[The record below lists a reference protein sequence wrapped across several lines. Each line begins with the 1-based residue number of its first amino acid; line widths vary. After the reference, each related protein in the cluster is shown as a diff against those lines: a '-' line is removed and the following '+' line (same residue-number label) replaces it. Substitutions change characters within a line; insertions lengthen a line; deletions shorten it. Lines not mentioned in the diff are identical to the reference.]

1 MEILRSLDAMREWR
15 ASLAP
20 DQRVGFAPTMG
31 NLHAGHI
38 ELINVAKQRSDVVVA
53 SIFVNP
59 MQFGGNEDLDAYPR
73 TLEAD
78 LAKLEAAGA
87 AAVFTPTTTDIY
99 PDGVSQHT
107 AVDVPGLTDVLC
119 GASRPGHFR
128 GVTTVVS
135 KLLGI
140 VRPHIA
146 AFGAKDLQQ
155 VLVIKKMV
163 RDLSIN
169 TEIDLVPTLRETD
182 GLAMSSRN
190 GYLSHDER
198 ALAPLFSRTLKETA
212 KRLAESGSD
221 IETVIAEAKAIL
233 TDSGFVLDY
242 LEARHTYDLSKASS
256 LNQETAIF
264 GAAFLGTTR
273 LIDNQIV
280 YIARS

>member
-20 DQRVGFAPTMG
+20 DQHVGFAPTMG

-59 MQFGGNEDLDAYPR
+59 MQFGGNEGLDAYPR

-78 LAKLEAAGA
+78 LAQLEAAGT
-87 AAVFTPTTTDIY
+87 AAVFTPTTTNIY
-99 PDGVSQHT
+99 PDGISHHT

-140 VRPHIA
+140 VRPHVA

-163 RDLSIN
+163 GDLSIN
-169 TEIDLVPTLRETD
+169 TEIEVVPTVREPD

-198 ALAPLFSRTLKETA
+198 KLAPLFSRTLEETA
-212 KRLAESGSD
+212 TRVAESGSD
-221 IETVIAEAKAIL
+221 IETLMAEGKAIL
-233 TDSGFVLDY
+233 SNAGFVVDY
-242 LEARHTYDLSKASS
+242 LEARHTYDLSEASS

-273 LIDNQIV
+273 LIDNRIV
-280 YIARS
+280 

>member
-1 MEILRSLDAMREWR
+1 MEILRSLNAMREWR
-15 ASLAP
+15 ASLAT

-38 ELINVAKQRSDVVVA
+38 ELINVVKQQSDVVVA

-59 MQFGGNEDLDAYPR
+59 MQFDGNEDLDAYPR

-78 LAKLEAAGA
+78 LAKLEAAGTA
-87 AAVFTPTTTDIY
+87 AAFTPTTTDIY

-107 AVDVPGLTDVLC
+107 AVDVPELTDVLC

-140 VRPHIA
+140 VRPHVA

-169 TEIDLVPTLRETD
+169 TEIEVVPTVRESD

-190 GYLSHDER
+190 GYLSHDDR
-198 ALAPLFSRTLKETA
+198 KLAPLFSLTLAETA
-212 KRLAESGSD
+212 KRVAESGSD
-221 IETVIAEAKAIL
+221 IETAIAESKAIL
-233 TDSGFVLDY
+233 AEAGFIVDY
-242 LEARHTYDLSKASS
+242 LEARRTHDLSAASS

-264 GAAFLGTTR
+264 GAVFLGTTR
-273 LIDNQIV
+273 LIDNRI
-280 YIARS
+280 I

>member
-1 MEILRSLDAMREWR
+1 MEILRSLDAMRDWR

-38 ELINVAKQRSDVVVA
+38 ELINVTTQQSDVVVA

-78 LAKLEAAGA
+78 LAKLEASGT

-140 VRPHIA
+140 VRPHVA

-169 TEIDLVPTLRETD
+169 TEIEVVPTVRESD

-190 GYLSHDER
+190 GYLSHDQR
-198 ALAPLFSRTLKETA
+198 KLAPLFSRTLEETA
-212 KRLAESGSD
+212 RRVAESGSD
-221 IETVIAEAKAIL
+221 IETLMAEGKAIL
-233 TDSGFVLDY
+233 SNAGFMVDY

-273 LIDNQIV
+273 LIDNRIV
-280 YIARS
+280 

>member
-190 GYLSHDER
+190 SYLSRDER

-280 YIARS
+280 

>member
-1 MEILRSLDAMREWR
+1 M
-15 ASLAP
+15 
-20 DQRVGFAPTMG
+20 
-31 NLHAGHI
+31 
-38 ELINVAKQRSDVVVA
+38 
-53 SIFVNP
+53 
-59 MQFGGNEDLDAYPR
+59 
-73 TLEAD
+73 
-78 LAKLEAAGA
+78 
-87 AAVFTPTTTDIY
+87 
-99 PDGVSQHT
+99 
-107 AVDVPGLTDVLC
+107 
-119 GASRPGHFR
+119 
-128 GVTTVVS
+128 VS

-190 GYLSHDER
+190 SYLSRDER

-264 GAAFLGTTR
+264 GAAFLGNTR

-280 YIARS
+280 

>member
-1 MEILRSLDAMREWR
+1 MMEILRSLDAMREWR
-15 ASLAP
+15 ASLAS

-169 TEIDLVPTLRETD
+169 TEIDLVPTVRETD

-280 YIARS
+280 

>member
-1 MEILRSLDAMREWR
+1 MEILRSLNAMREWR
-15 ASLAP
+15 ASLAT

-38 ELINVAKQRSDVVVA
+38 ELINVVKQQSDVVVA

-59 MQFGGNEDLDAYPR
+59 MQFGRNEDLDAYPR
-73 TLEAD
+73 TLEVD
-78 LAKLEAAGA
+78 LAKLEAAGTA
-87 AAVFTPTTTDIY
+87 AAFTPTTTDIY

-107 AVDVPGLTDVLC
+107 AVDVPELTDVLC

-140 VRPHIA
+140 VRPHVA

-169 TEIDLVPTLRETD
+169 TEIEVVPTVRESD

-190 GYLSHDER
+190 GYLSHDDR
-198 ALAPLFSRTLKETA
+198 KLAPLFSLTLEETA
-212 KRLAESGSD
+212 KRVAESGSD
-221 IETVIAEAKAIL
+221 IETAIAESKAIL
-233 TDSGFVLDY
+233 TEAGFIVDY
-242 LEARHTYDLSKASS
+242 LEARRTHDLSAASS

-264 GAAFLGTTR
+264 GAVFLGTTR
-273 LIDNQIV
+273 LIDNRI
-280 YIARS
+280 I

>member
-20 DQRVGFAPTMG
+20 SQRVGFAPTMG

-38 ELINVAKQRSDVVVA
+38 ELINVIKQQSDVVVA

-78 LAKLEAAGA
+78 LAKLEASGT

-140 VRPHIA
+140 VRPHVA

-169 TEIDLVPTLRETD
+169 TEIEVVPTVRESD

-190 GYLSHDER
+190 GYLSHDQR
-198 ALAPLFSRTLKETA
+198 ALAPIFSRTLEETA
-212 KRLAESGSD
+212 KRVAESGSD
-221 IETVIAEAKAIL
+221 IKKVVAEGKAIL
-233 TDSGFVLDY
+233 TDAGFVVDY
-242 LEARHTYDLSKASS
+242 LEARHTYDLSEASS

-273 LIDNQIV
+273 LIDNRIV
-280 YIARS
+280 

>member
-1 MEILRSLDAMREWR
+1 MEILRSLNAMREWR
-15 ASLAP
+15 ASLAT

-38 ELINVAKQRSDVVVA
+38 ELINVVKQQSDVVVA

-59 MQFGGNEDLDAYPR
+59 MQFGRNEDLDAYPR
-73 TLEAD
+73 TLEVD
-78 LAKLEAAGA
+78 LAKLEAAGTA
-87 AAVFTPTTTDIY
+87 AAFTPATTDIY

-107 AVDVPGLTDVLC
+107 AVDVPELTDVLC

-140 VRPHIA
+140 VRPHVA

-169 TEIDLVPTLRETD
+169 TEIEVVPTVRESD

-190 GYLSHDER
+190 GYLSHDDR
-198 ALAPLFSRTLKETA
+198 KLAPLFSLTLAETA
-212 KRLAESGSD
+212 KRVAESGSH
-221 IETVIAEAKAIL
+221 IETVIAESKAIL
-233 TDSGFVLDY
+233 TEAGFIVDY
-242 LEARHTYDLSKASS
+242 LEARRTHDLSAASS

-264 GAAFLGTTR
+264 GAVFLGTTR
-273 LIDNQIV
+273 LIDNRI
-280 YIARS
+280 I

>member
-1 MEILRSLDAMREWR
+1 MEILRSLDAMCEWR

-38 ELINVAKQRSDVVVA
+38 ELVNFAKQRSDVVVA

-78 LAKLEAAGA
+78 LAKLETAGA

-169 TEIDLVPTLRETD
+169 TEIDVVPTVRETD

-190 GYLSHDER
+190 GYMSHDER

-212 KRLAESGSD
+212 QRVAESGSD
-221 IETVIAEAKAIL
+221 IETVIAEAEAIL
-233 TDSGFVLDY
+233 TDAGFVLDY
-242 LEARHTYDLSKASS
+242 LEARHTFDLSKASS

-273 LIDNQIV
+273 LIDNRIV
-280 YIARS
+280 

>member
-20 DQRVGFAPTMG
+20 SQRVGFAPTMG

-38 ELINVAKQRSDVVVA
+38 ELINVIKQQSDVVVA

-78 LAKLEAAGA
+78 LAKLEASGT

-135 KLLGI
+135 KLFGI
-140 VRPHIA
+140 VRPHVA

-169 TEIDLVPTLRETD
+169 TEIEVVPTVRESD

-190 GYLSHDER
+190 WYLSHDER
-198 ALAPLFSRTLKETA
+198 ALAPLFSRTLEETA
-212 KRLAESGSD
+212 KRVAESGSD
-221 IETVIAEAKAIL
+221 IKTVIAEGEAIL
-233 TDSGFVLDY
+233 TEAGFVVDY
-242 LEARHTYDLSKASS
+242 LEARHTYDLSEASS
-256 LNQETAIF
+256 LNQETALF

-273 LIDNQIV
+273 LIDNRIV
-280 YIARS
+280 

>member
-99 PDGVSQHT
+99 PDGVAQHT

-190 GYLSHDER
+190 SYLSRDER

-212 KRLAESGSD
+212 KRLVESGSD

-280 YIARS
+280 

>member
-20 DQRVGFAPTMG
+20 DQHVGFAPTMG

-59 MQFGGNEDLDAYPR
+59 MQFGGKEDLDAYPR

-78 LAKLEAAGA
+78 LAQLEAAGT

-99 PDGVSQHT
+99 PDGISHHT

-140 VRPHIA
+140 VRPHVA

-169 TEIDLVPTLRETD
+169 TEIEVIPTVREPD

-198 ALAPLFSRTLKETA
+198 RLAPLFSRTLEETA
-212 KRLAESGSD
+212 TRVAESGSD
-221 IETVIAEAKAIL
+221 IETLMAEGKAIL
-233 TDSGFVLDY
+233 SNAGFVVDY
-242 LEARHTYDLSKASS
+242 LEARHTYDLSEASS

-273 LIDNQIV
+273 LIDNRIV
-280 YIARS
+280 

>member
-1 MEILRSLDAMREWR
+1 VMEILRSLEAMRAWR
-15 ASLAP
+15 ASLP
-20 DQRVGFAPTMG
+20 HDHRVGFAPTMG

-38 ELINVAKQRSDVVVA
+38 ALINVAKQRSDVVVA

-169 TEIDLVPTLRETD
+169 TEIDLVPTVRETD

-190 GYLSHDER
+190 GYLSRDER

-242 LEARHTYDLSKASS
+242 LEARHTCDLSKASS

-280 YIARS
+280 

>member
-15 ASLAP
+15 ASLAS

-59 MQFGGNEDLDAYPR
+59 MQFGGDEDLDAYPR

-169 TEIDLVPTLRETD
+169 TEIDLVPTVRETD
-182 GLAMSSRN
+182 GLAMGSRN

-221 IETVIAEAKAIL
+221 IETVIEEAKAIL

-242 LEARHTYDLSKASS
+242 LEARHTCDLSKASS

-280 YIARS
+280 

>member
-1 MEILRSLDAMREWR
+1 MEILRSPDAMREWR

-38 ELINVAKQRSDVVVA
+38 QLINVVKQQSNVVVA

-78 LAKLEAAGA
+78 LAKLEAAGT

-99 PDGVSQHT
+99 PDGISHHT

-128 GVTTVVS
+128 GITTVVS
-135 KLLGI
+135 KLLGL
-140 VRPHIA
+140 VRPHVA

-169 TEIDLVPTLRETD
+169 TEIEVVPTVREAD

-198 ALAPLFSRTLKETA
+198 ALAPLFSRTLEETA
-212 KRLAESGSD
+212 KRVAESGSD
-221 IETVIAEAKAIL
+221 IGTVIAEGKAIL
-233 TDSGFVLDY
+233 ANAGFAVDY
-242 LEARHTYDLSKASS
+242 LEARHTYNLSEASS

-273 LIDNQIV
+273 LIDNRIV
-280 YIARS
+280 

>member
-1 MEILRSLDAMREWR
+1 MEILRSLNAMREWR
-15 ASLAP
+15 TSLATE
-20 DQRVGFAPTMG
+20 QRVGFAPTMG

-38 ELINVAKQRSDVVVA
+38 ELINVVKQQSDVVVA

-59 MQFGGNEDLDAYPR
+59 MQFGGNEDLDAYPL

-78 LAKLEAAGA
+78 LAKLEAAGTA
-87 AAVFTPTTTDIY
+87 AAFTPTTTDIY

-107 AVDVPGLTDVLC
+107 AVDVPQLTDVLC

-140 VRPHIA
+140 VRPHVA

-169 TEIDLVPTLRETD
+169 TEIEVVPTVRESD
-182 GLAMSSRN
+182 GLAMSSRY
-190 GYLSHDER
+190 GYLSHDDR
-198 ALAPLFSRTLKETA
+198 KLAPLFSLTLEETA
-212 KRLAESGSD
+212 KRVAESGSD
-221 IETVIAEAKAIL
+221 IETAIAESKAIL
-233 TDSGFVLDY
+233 TEAGFIVDY
-242 LEARHTYDLSKASS
+242 LEARRTHDLCAASS

-264 GAAFLGTTR
+264 GAVFLGTTR
-273 LIDNQIV
+273 LIDNRI
-280 YIARS
+280 I

>member
-107 AVDVPGLTDVLC
+107 SVDVPGLTDVLC

-264 GAAFLGTTR
+264 GAAFLGNTR

-280 YIARS
+280 

>member
-15 ASLAP
+15 ASLAS

-59 MQFGGNEDLDAYPR
+59 MQFGGNEDLEAYPR

-169 TEIDLVPTLRETD
+169 TEIDLVPTVRETD

-190 GYLSHDER
+190 GYLSRDER

-264 GAAFLGTTR
+264 GAAFLGNTR

-280 YIARS
+280 

>member
-1 MEILRSLDAMREWR
+1 MEILRSLNAMREWR
-15 ASLAP
+15 ASLAT
-20 DQRVGFAPTMG
+20 DKRVGFAPTMG

-38 ELINVAKQRSDVVVA
+38 ELINVVKQQSDVVVA

-59 MQFGGNEDLDAYPR
+59 MQFGRNEDLDAYPR
-73 TLEAD
+73 TLEVD
-78 LAKLEAAGA
+78 LAKLEAAGTA
-87 AAVFTPTTTDIY
+87 AAFTPATTDIY

-107 AVDVPGLTDVLC
+107 AVDVPELTDVLC

-140 VRPHIA
+140 VRPHVA

-169 TEIDLVPTLRETD
+169 TEIEVVPTVRESD

-190 GYLSHDER
+190 GYLSRDDR
-198 ALAPLFSRTLKETA
+198 ALAPLFSLTLEETA
-212 KRLAESGSD
+212 KRVAESGSD
-221 IETVIAEAKAIL
+221 IETAIAESKAIL
-233 TDSGFVLDY
+233 TEAGFIVDY
-242 LEARHTYDLSKASS
+242 LEARRTHDLCAASS

-264 GAAFLGTTR
+264 GAVFLGTTR
-273 LIDNQIV
+273 LIDNRI
-280 YIARS
+280 I

>member
-1 MEILRSLDAMREWR
+1 MMEILRSLDAMREWR

-20 DQRVGFAPTMG
+20 AQRVGFAPTMG

-99 PDGVSQHT
+99 PDGVAQHT

-190 GYLSHDER
+190 SYLSRDER

-264 GAAFLGTTR
+264 GAAFLGNTR

-280 YIARS
+280 

>member
-107 AVDVPGLTDVLC
+107 SVDVPGLTDVLC

-190 GYLSHDER
+190 SYLSRDER

-264 GAAFLGTTR
+264 GAAFLGNTR

-280 YIARS
+280 

>member
-169 TEIDLVPTLRETD
+169 TEIDLVPTVRETD

-190 GYLSHDER
+190 GYLSRDER

-212 KRLAESGSD
+212 KRLVESGSD
-221 IETVIAEAKAIL
+221 IETVIAEAKAIRP
-233 TDSGFVLDY
+233 DSGFVLDY

-280 YIARS
+280 

>member
-1 MEILRSLDAMREWR
+1 MEILRSLNAMREWR
-15 ASLAP
+15 ASLAT

-38 ELINVAKQRSDVVVA
+38 ELINVVKQQSDVVVA

-59 MQFGGNEDLDAYPR
+59 MQFGRNEDLDAYPR
-73 TLEAD
+73 TLEVD
-78 LAKLEAAGA
+78 LAKLEAAGTA
-87 AAVFTPTTTDIY
+87 AAFTPATTDIY

-107 AVDVPGLTDVLC
+107 AVDVPELTDVLC

-140 VRPHIA
+140 VRPHVA

-169 TEIDLVPTLRETD
+169 TEITVVPTVRESD

-190 GYLSHDER
+190 GYLSHDDR
-198 ALAPLFSRTLKETA
+198 KLAPLFSLTLEETA
-212 KRLAESGSD
+212 KRVAESGSD
-221 IETVIAEAKAIL
+221 IETAIAESKAIL
-233 TDSGFVLDY
+233 TEAGFIVDY
-242 LEARHTYDLSKASS
+242 LEARRTHDLCAASS

-264 GAAFLGTTR
+264 GAVFLGTTR
-273 LIDNQIV
+273 LIDNRI
-280 YIARS
+280 I

>member
-20 DQRVGFAPTMG
+20 SQRVGFAPTMG

-38 ELINVAKQRSDVVVA
+38 ELINVIKQQSDVVVA

-78 LAKLEAAGA
+78 LAKLEASGT

-140 VRPHIA
+140 VRPHVA

-169 TEIDLVPTLRETD
+169 TEIEVVPTVRESD

-198 ALAPLFSRTLKETA
+198 ALAPLFSRTLEETA
-212 KRLAESGSD
+212 KRVAESGSD
-221 IETVIAEAKAIL
+221 VKTVIAEGKAIL
-233 TDSGFVLDY
+233 TEAGFVVDY
-242 LEARHTYDLSKASS
+242 LEARHTHDLSEASS

-273 LIDNQIV
+273 LIDNRIV
-280 YIARS
+280 

>member
-1 MEILRSLDAMREWR
+1 MEILRSPDAMREWR
-15 ASLAP
+15 ATLAP

-38 ELINVAKQRSDVVVA
+38 QLINVVKQQSNVVVA

-59 MQFGGNEDLDAYPR
+59 TQFGGNEDLDAYPR

-78 LAKLEAAGA
+78 LAKLEAAGT

-99 PDGVSQHT
+99 PDGISHHT

-140 VRPHIA
+140 VRPHVA

-169 TEIDLVPTLRETD
+169 TEIEVVPTVREAD

-190 GYLSHDER
+190 GYLSRDER
-198 ALAPLFSRTLKETA
+198 ALAPLFSRTLEETA
-212 KRLAESGSD
+212 KRVAESGSD
-221 IETVIAEAKAIL
+221 IGTVIAEGKAIL
-233 TDSGFVLDY
+233 ANAGFAVDY
-242 LEARHTYDLSKASS
+242 LEARHTYNLSEASS

-273 LIDNQIV
+273 LIDNRIV
-280 YIARS
+280 

>member
-1 MEILRSLDAMREWR
+1 MMEILRSLDVMRAWR

-99 PDGVSQHT
+99 PDGVAQHT

-169 TEIDLVPTLRETD
+169 TEIDLVPTVRETD

-190 GYLSHDER
+190 GYLSRDER

-264 GAAFLGTTR
+264 GAAFLGNTR

-280 YIARS
+280 

>member
-1 MEILRSLDAMREWR
+1 MMEILRSLDAMREWR

-107 AVDVPGLTDVLC
+107 SVDVPGLTDVLC

-169 TEIDLVPTLRETD
+169 TEIDLVPTVRETD

-212 KRLAESGSD
+212 KRLVESGSD

-280 YIARS
+280 

>member
-1 MEILRSLDAMREWR
+1 MEILRSLDAMRAWR

-20 DQRVGFAPTMG
+20 NQHVGFAPTMG

-38 ELINVAKQRSDVVVA
+38 ELINVIKQQSDVVVA

-78 LAKLEAAGA
+78 LTKLEASGTS
-87 AAVFTPTTTDIY
+87 AVFTPTTTDIY

-169 TEIDLVPTLRETD
+169 TEIEVVPTVRESD

-198 ALAPLFSRTLKETA
+198 ALAPLFSRTLEQTA
-212 KRLAESGSD
+212 KRVAQLDSN
-221 IETVIAEAKAIL
+221 IEAVISEAKATL
-233 TDSGFVLDY
+233 TNAGFVVDY
-242 LEARHTYDLSKASS
+242 LEARHTYDLSEASS

-273 LIDNQIV
+273 LIDNRIV
-280 YIARS
+280 

>member
-1 MEILRSLDAMREWR
+1 MEILRSLNAMREWR
-15 ASLAP
+15 ASLAT

-38 ELINVAKQRSDVVVA
+38 ELINVVKQQSDVVVA

-59 MQFGGNEDLDAYPR
+59 MQFDSNEDLDAYPR

-78 LAKLEAAGA
+78 LAKLEAAGTA
-87 AAVFTPTTTDIY
+87 AAFTPATTDIY

-107 AVDVPGLTDVLC
+107 AVDVPELTDVLC

-140 VRPHIA
+140 VRPHVA

-169 TEIDLVPTLRETD
+169 TEIEVVPTVRESD

-190 GYLSHDER
+190 GYLSHDDR
-198 ALAPLFSRTLKETA
+198 KLAPLFSLTLEETA
-212 KRLAESGSD
+212 KRVAESGSD
-221 IETVIAEAKAIL
+221 IETAIAESKATL
-233 TDSGFVLDY
+233 TEAGFIVDY
-242 LEARHTYDLSKASS
+242 LEARRTHDLSAASS

-264 GAAFLGTTR
+264 GAVFLGTTR
-273 LIDNQIV
+273 LIDNRI
-280 YIARS
+280 I

>member
-1 MEILRSLDAMREWR
+1 MEILRSLNAMREWR
-15 ASLAP
+15 ASLAT

-38 ELINVAKQRSDVVVA
+38 ELINVVKQQSDVVVA

-59 MQFGGNEDLDAYPR
+59 MQFGRNEDLDAYPR
-73 TLEAD
+73 TLEVD
-78 LAKLEAAGA
+78 LAKLEAAGTA
-87 AAVFTPTTTDIY
+87 AAFTPATTDIY

-107 AVDVPGLTDVLC
+107 AVDVPELTDVLC

-140 VRPHIA
+140 VRPHVA

-169 TEIDLVPTLRETD
+169 TEIEVVPTVRESD

-190 GYLSHDER
+190 GYLSHDDR
-198 ALAPLFSRTLKETA
+198 ALAPLFSQTLEETA
-212 KRLAESGSD
+212 KRVAESGSD
-221 IETVIAEAKAIL
+221 IETAIAESKAIL
-233 TDSGFVLDY
+233 TEAGFIVDY
-242 LEARHTYDLSKASS
+242 LEARRTHDLCAASS

-264 GAAFLGTTR
+264 GAVFLGTTR
-273 LIDNQIV
+273 LIDNRI
-280 YIARS
+280 I

>member
-20 DQRVGFAPTMG
+20 NQRVGFAPTMG

-38 ELINVAKQRSDVVVA
+38 ELVNVAKQRSDVVVA

-73 TLEAD
+73 TLEED

-87 AAVFTPTTTDIY
+87 VAVFTPTTNDIY

-146 AFGAKDLQQ
+146 VFGAKDLQQ

-169 TEIDLVPTLRETD
+169 TEIDLVPTVRETD

-273 LIDNQIV
+273 LIDNRIV
-280 YIARS
+280 

>member
-1 MEILRSLDAMREWR
+1 MEVLRSLDAMREWR

-20 DQRVGFAPTMG
+20 NQRVGFVPTMG

-38 ELINVAKQRSDVVVA
+38 ELVNVAKHRSEAVVA

-78 LAKLEAAGA
+78 IEKLQAAGA

-140 VRPHIA
+140 VRPHVA
-146 AFGAKDLQQ
+146 VFGAKDLQQ

-169 TEIDLVPTLRETD
+169 TEIDVAPTVRESD

-190 GYLSHDER
+190 GYLSEDER
-198 ALAPLFSRTLKETA
+198 ALAPLFSRTLESIA
-212 KRLAESGSD
+212 KRVAESGSS
-221 IETVIAEAKAIL
+221 IETVIAEGKVRL
-233 TDSGFVLDY
+233 TDAGFIVDY

-264 GAAFLGTTR
+264 GAALLGTTR
-273 LIDNQIV
+273 LIDNRIV
-280 YIARS
+280 

>member
-1 MEILRSLDAMREWR
+1 MMEILRSLDAMREWR
-15 ASLAP
+15 ASLAS

-59 MQFGGNEDLDAYPR
+59 MQFGGDEDLDAYPR

-146 AFGAKDLQQ
+146 AFGAKDFQQ

-169 TEIDLVPTLRETD
+169 TEIDLVPTVRETD

-242 LEARHTYDLSKASS
+242 LEARHTCDLSKASS

-280 YIARS
+280 

>member
-1 MEILRSLDAMREWR
+1 MEILRSLDAIREWR

-20 DQRVGFAPTMG
+20 TQCVGFAPTMG

-38 ELINVAKQRSDVVVA
+38 ELINAAKQRSDVVVA

-59 MQFGGNEDLDAYPR
+59 MQFGGNEDLEAYPR

-78 LAKLEAAGA
+78 LVKLEAAGT

-146 AFGAKDLQQ
+146 TFGAKDLQQ
-155 VLVIKKMV
+155 ALIIKKMV

-169 TEIDLVPTLRETD
+169 TEIDLVATVRESD

-190 GYLSHDER
+190 GYLSHNER
-198 ALAPLFSRTLKETA
+198 ALAPLLSRTLEETA
-212 KRLAESGSD
+212 KRVAESGSD
-221 IETVIAEAKAIL
+221 VEAVLAEGKATL
-233 TDSGFVLDY
+233 TNAGFVVDY
-242 LEARHTYDLSKASS
+242 LEARHTYDLSQAAS

-273 LIDNQIV
+273 LIDNRIV
-280 YIARS
+280 

>member
-1 MEILRSLDAMREWR
+1 MEILRSLNAMREWR
-15 ASLAP
+15 ASLAT

-38 ELINVAKQRSDVVVA
+38 ELINVVKQQSDVVVA

-73 TLEAD
+73 TLAAD
-78 LAKLEAAGA
+78 LAKLEAAGTA
-87 AAVFTPTTTDIY
+87 AAFTPATTDIY

-107 AVDVPGLTDVLC
+107 AVDVPELTDVLC

-140 VRPHIA
+140 VRPHVA

-169 TEIDLVPTLRETD
+169 TEIEVVPTVRESD

-190 GYLSHDER
+190 GYLSHDDR
-198 ALAPLFSRTLKETA
+198 KLAPLFSLTLAETA
-212 KRLAESGSD
+212 KRVAESGSD
-221 IETVIAEAKAIL
+221 IETAIAESKALL
-233 TDSGFVLDY
+233 TEAGFIVDY
-242 LEARHTYDLSKASS
+242 LEARRTHDLSAASS

-264 GAAFLGTTR
+264 GAVFLGTTR
-273 LIDNQIV
+273 LIDNRI
-280 YIARS
+280 I

>member
-1 MEILRSLDAMREWR
+1 MEILRSLDAMCKWR
-15 ASLAP
+15 SSLAP

-38 ELINVAKQRSDVVVA
+38 QLINVVKQQSDVVAA

-78 LAKLEAAGA
+78 LAKLEAAET

-99 PDGVSQHT
+99 PDGASQHT

-140 VRPHIA
+140 VRPHVA

-163 RDLSIN
+163 RDLAIN
-169 TEIDLVPTLRETD
+169 TAIEVVPTVREPD

-190 GYLSHDER
+190 GYLSDDER
-198 ALAPLFSRTLKETA
+198 ALAPLFSKTLEETA
-212 KRLAESGSD
+212 RRVAESGSD
-221 IETVIAEAKAIL
+221 IETLMAEGKAIL
-233 TDSGFVLDY
+233 RNAGFVMDY
-242 LEARHTYDLSKASS
+242 LEARHTCDLSKASS

-273 LIDNQIV
+273 LIDNRIV
-280 YIARS
+280 

>member
-1 MEILRSLDAMREWR
+1 MMEILRSLDAMREWR

-99 PDGVSQHT
+99 PDGVAQHT

-190 GYLSHDER
+190 SYLSRDER

-212 KRLAESGSD
+212 KRLVESGSD

-264 GAAFLGTTR
+264 GAAFLGNTR

-280 YIARS
+280 